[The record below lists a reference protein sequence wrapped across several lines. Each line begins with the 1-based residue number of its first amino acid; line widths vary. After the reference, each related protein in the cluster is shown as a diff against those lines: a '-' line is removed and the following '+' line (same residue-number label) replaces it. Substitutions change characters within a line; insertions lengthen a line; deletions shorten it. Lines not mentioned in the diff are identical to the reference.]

1 MSLPVAAAIIGLT
14 LAFSS
19 RAAESPSPMT
29 ANDLASRLSALRQD
43 GASYVRLRME
53 IKGATKETLQ
63 LQIKERR
70 TKNSS
75 EVVYQVL
82 YPKERK
88 GESVL
93 LRKIGNRPASGS
105 VFVPPNTLRPIDDLK
120 EPLLGSDL
128 SYEDVVDNFFAWDQQ
143 AIVGTEKVDGVNCPI
158 LESKP
163 GKGERS
169 IYGSVRS
176 WIDVR
181 RLVPLRVEKYASSGQ
196 LLRRI
201 DTTRVVADAGHH
213 IPADLT
219 VGGARPDSS
228 TLLDGSRIRH
238 NVTYT
243 DRDFTIE
250 GLKEIATPRK
260 NMSIFIVHPPDH
272 ERRCRR
278 ADDGDEL
285 AVATRC
291 RDEAGGLA
299 GGENLN

>member
-1 MSLPVAAAIIGLT
+1 MKPFRLISLPVAAAIIALT
-14 LAFSS
+14 LALSS
-19 RAAESPSPMT
+19 QAAKSPSPMT
-29 ANDLASRLSALRQD
+29 ANDLASRLSELRQD

-53 IKGATKETLQ
+53 IKGATRETLQ

-70 TKNSS
+70 TKSS
-75 EVVYQVL
+75 FEVVYQVL
-82 YPKERK
+82 YPKARK

-143 AIVGTEKVDGVNCPI
+143 AMVGTGQVDGVKCPI

-163 GKGERS
+163 GKDQHS

-176 WIDVR
+176 WIDQR
-181 RLVPLRVEKYASSGQ
+181 RLVPLRVEKYAGSGQ

-213 IPADLT
+213 IPADLE
-219 VGGARPDSS
+219 VGGARPNSS

-238 NVTYT
+238 NVIYT

-250 GLKEIATPRK
+250 GLKEIVTPRK
-260 NMSIFIVHPPDH
+260 SPD
-272 ERRCRR
+272 
-278 ADDGDEL
+278 
-285 AVATRC
+285 
-291 RDEAGGLA
+291 
-299 GGENLN
+299 

>member
-1 MSLPVAAAIIGLT
+1 MADIPHPGTRASTHMKPFRLMSLPGTAAIIGLT

-19 RAAESPSPMT
+19 RAAESPSPTT
-29 ANDLASRLSALRQD
+29 ANDLASRLSALRQN

-53 IKGATKETLQ
+53 MKGATKETLQ

-70 TKNSS
+70 TMNSS
-75 EVVYQVL
+75 EIVYQVL

-93 LRKIGNRPASGS
+93 LRKIGNQPANGS
-105 VFVPPNTLRPIDDLK
+105 VFVPPNTLRPIHDLK
-120 EPLLGSDL
+120 ELLFGSDL

-143 AIVGTEKVDGVNCPI
+143 AILGTEKVDGVNCPI

-163 GKGERS
+163 GKGEHS

-219 VGGARPDSS
+219 VGAARPDST

-250 GLKEIATPRK
+250 GLKEIATPRR
-260 NMSIFIVHPPDH
+260 SPD
-272 ERRCRR
+272 
-278 ADDGDEL
+278 
-285 AVATRC
+285 
-291 RDEAGGLA
+291 
-299 GGENLN
+299 

>member
-1 MSLPVAAAIIGLT
+1 MKLFRLMSGTLAAIIALT

-19 RAAESPSPMT
+19 SAAEEPSSIT
-29 ANDLASRLSALRQD
+29 ANDLASKLSALRH
-43 GASYVRLRME
+43 GVLYVRLRME
-53 IKGATKETLQ
+53 IKGPTNETLQ

-70 TKNSS
+70 TTNSS

-82 YPKERK
+82 FPKERK

-93 LRKIGNRPASGS
+93 LRKNGNQPATGS
-105 VFVPPNTLRPIDDLK
+105 AFVPPNTVRPIDNMK

-128 SYEDVVDNFFAWDQQ
+128 SYEDAVDNFFAWEQQ
-143 AIVGTEKVDGVNCPI
+143 AIVGTEKVDDVNCTI

-163 GKGERS
+163 GKDEDS

-181 RLVPLRVEKYASSGQ
+181 RLIPLRVEKYDSSGQ

-201 DTTRVVADAGHH
+201 DTTRVVTDVGRA

-219 VGGARPDSS
+219 VSGARPGSS
-228 TLLDGSRIRH
+228 TLLDGSRIRRK
-238 NVTYT
+238 VIYT

-250 GLKEIATPRK
+250 GLKELSAPR
-260 NMSIFIVHPPDH
+260 MSPD
-272 ERRCRR
+272 
-278 ADDGDEL
+278 
-285 AVATRC
+285 
-291 RDEAGGLA
+291 
-299 GGENLN
+299 

>member
-1 MSLPVAAAIIGLT
+1 MSLPVPVAIIGLV

-19 RAAESPSPMT
+19 RAAESSSPMT
-29 ANDLASRLSALRQD
+29 AIDLASQLSALRQN
-43 GASYVRLRME
+43 GVSYVRVRME
-53 IKGATKETLQ
+53 IRGAAKETLQ

-70 TKNSS
+70 TTNSS

-93 LRKIGNRPASGS
+93 LRKMGDGPASGS

-143 AIVGTEKVDGVNCPI
+143 AFVGTENVEGVNCTI

-163 GKGERS
+163 GKDQPS
-169 IYGSVRS
+169 IYSSVKS

-181 RLVPLRVEKYASSGQ
+181 RRVPLRVEKFASAGQ

-201 DTTRVVADAGHH
+201 DTIDVVADAGHQ
-213 IPADLT
+213 IPATL
-219 VGGARPDSS
+219 VVSGARGDSS
-228 TLLDGSRIRH
+228 TRLAGSRIRH
-238 NVTYT
+238 DVTYT

-250 GLKEIATPRK
+250 GLKEIATPRR
-260 NMSIFIVHPPDH
+260 SPD
-272 ERRCRR
+272 
-278 ADDGDEL
+278 
-285 AVATRC
+285 
-291 RDEAGGLA
+291 
-299 GGENLN
+299 

>member
-1 MSLPVAAAIIGLT
+1 MKAFRPMSRPLAAAIIGLT
-14 LAFSS
+14 VAFSS
-19 RAAESPSPMT
+19 RAAEKPTPIT
-29 ANDLASRLSALRQD
+29 ANDLASRLSALRQN

-53 IKGATKETLQ
+53 IKGTTTETLQ
-63 LQIKERR
+63 VQIKERR
-70 TKNSS
+70 TKTST

-93 LRKIGNRPASGS
+93 LRKIGNGPASGS
-105 VFVPPNTLRPIDDLK
+105 IFVPPNTVRPIDDLK

-128 SYEDVVDNFFAWDQQ
+128 SYEDVIDNFFGWDHQ
-143 AIVGTEKVDGVNCPI
+143 AIVGTEKVLGVNCSI

-163 GKGERS
+163 GKDQRS

-176 WIDVR
+176 WIDVG
-181 RLVPLRVEKYASSGQ
+181 RLIPFRVEKYDSSGQ

-201 DTTRVVADAGHH
+201 DTNRVADDAGHE
-213 IPADLT
+213 IPSELA
-219 VGGARPDSS
+219 VGGARPNSS

-250 GLKEIATPRK
+250 GLK
-260 NMSIFIVHPPDH
+260 D
-272 ERRCRR
+272 
-278 ADDGDEL
+278 L
-285 AVATRC
+285 AAPSKSS
-291 RDEAGGLA
+291 D
-299 GGENLN
+299 

>member
-1 MSLPVAAAIIGLT
+1 MSLLAAAIIGLT

-19 RAAESPSPMT
+19 HAANSPPPMT
-29 ANDLASRLSALRQD
+29 ANDLASRLSVLRQND
-43 GASYVRLRME
+43 ASYVRLRME
-53 IKGATKETLQ
+53 ISGPTKKTLQ

-70 TKNSS
+70 TKDSS

-93 LRKIGNRPASGS
+93 LRKTGTLPASGS
-105 VFVPPNTLRPIDDLK
+105 VFVPPNTVRPIDDLK
-120 EPLLGSDL
+120 EPLFGSDL
-128 SYEDVVDNFFAWDQQ
+128 SYEDIIDNFFGWQLQ
-143 AIVGTEKVDGVNCPI
+143 AIVSTQEVHGVKCTI

-163 GKGERS
+163 GKDERS
-169 IYGSVRS
+169 TYGSVRS

-201 DTTRVVADAGHH
+201 DTTRVVADAGRH

-219 VGGARPDSS
+219 VAGPRTDSS
-228 TLLDGSRIRH
+228 TLIDGSRIRH

-243 DRDFTIE
+243 DRDFTVE
-250 GLKEIATPRK
+250 GLKEIATPRT
-260 NMSIFIVHPPDH
+260 SPD
-272 ERRCRR
+272 
-278 ADDGDEL
+278 
-285 AVATRC
+285 
-291 RDEAGGLA
+291 
-299 GGENLN
+299 

>member
-1 MSLPVAAAIIGLT
+1 MSLPVVAAIIGLT
-14 LAFSS
+14 LAFCS
-19 RAAESPSPMT
+19 RAAEDPSSMT
-29 ANDLASRLSALRQD
+29 ANNLASRLSTLRQD
-43 GASYVRLRME
+43 GESYVRLRME
-53 IKGATKETLQ
+53 IKGATTETLQ
-63 LQIKERR
+63 LQIKARR
-70 TKNSS
+70 TNSSS

-93 LRKIGNRPASGS
+93 LRKIRNRPASGS

-128 SYEDVVDNFFAWDQQ
+128 SYEDAVDNFFAWDQQ
-143 AIVGTEKVDGVNCPI
+143 VIVGTEEVDGVKCQI

-163 GKGERS
+163 GKDEGS

-201 DTTRVVADAGHH
+201 DTTRVIADAGHQ
-213 IPADLT
+213 IPAHLA

-250 GLKEIATPRK
+250 GLKEIATPRG
-260 NMSIFIVHPPDH
+260 SPD
-272 ERRCRR
+272 
-278 ADDGDEL
+278 
-285 AVATRC
+285 
-291 RDEAGGLA
+291 
-299 GGENLN
+299 

>member
-1 MSLPVAAAIIGLT
+1 MSRALAAAILGLT
-14 LAFSS
+14 LAFAS
-19 RAAESPSPMT
+19 RATESPSAMT
-29 ANDLASRLSALRQD
+29 ANDLASRLSAFRQN

-53 IKGATKETLQ
+53 IKGPTTETLQ
-63 LQIKERR
+63 IQIKERR
-70 TKNSS
+70 TKSSS

-93 LRKIGNRPASGS
+93 LRKIENHPASGT

-128 SYEDVVDNFFAWDQQ
+128 AYEDVVDNFFAWNQQ
-143 AIVGTEKVDGVNCPI
+143 AIVGTEEVDGVKCSI

-163 GKGERS
+163 GKDEHS

-201 DTTRVVADAGHH
+201 DTTRVVTDAGQQ

-219 VGGARPDSS
+219 VGGTRPDSS
-228 TLLDGSRIRH
+228 TLLDGSHIRH

-250 GLKEIATPRK
+250 GFKKLAPPS
-260 NMSIFIVHPPDH
+260 MSSK
-272 ERRCRR
+272 
-278 ADDGDEL
+278 
-285 AVATRC
+285 
-291 RDEAGGLA
+291 
-299 GGENLN
+299 

>member
-1 MSLPVAAAIIGLT
+1 MKLFHLTFVPMAAAIIGLT
-14 LAFSS
+14 LALSS

-29 ANDLASRLSALRQD
+29 ANDLAFRLSVLRQN

-70 TKNSS
+70 TKSSS

-93 LRKIGNRPASGS
+93 LRRIGNDPASGS
-105 VFVPPNTLRPIDDLK
+105 VFLPPNTLRPIDDLK

-128 SYEDVVDNFFAWDQQ
+128 SYEDVIDNFFGWQQQ
-143 AIVGTEKVDGVNCPI
+143 AIVGTEEVQGVKCTI

-163 GKGERS
+163 GKEERS

-176 WIDVR
+176 WIDER

-201 DTTRVVADAGHH
+201 NTTRVVTDAGQP

-219 VGGARPDSS
+219 VLGARPDSS

-250 GLKEIATPRK
+250 GFKEIGPPRR
-260 NMSIFIVHPPDH
+260 SPD
-272 ERRCRR
+272 
-278 ADDGDEL
+278 
-285 AVATRC
+285 
-291 RDEAGGLA
+291 
-299 GGENLN
+299 

>member
-1 MSLPVAAAIIGLT
+1 MSLPVAAATIGLT

-19 RAAESPSPMT
+19 SSAESPLPMT
-29 ANDLASRLSALRQD
+29 ANALASRLSALRQD
-43 GASYVRLRME
+43 GESYVRLRME
-53 IKGATKETLQ
+53 IKGATRETLQ

-70 TKNSS
+70 TKSSS

-105 VFVPPNTLRPIDDLK
+105 VFVPPNTLRSIADLK
-120 EPLLGSDL
+120 EPLFGSDL

-143 AIVGTEKVDGVNCPI
+143 AIVGTEEVDGVKCTI

-163 GKGERS
+163 GKDQRS
-169 IYGSVRS
+169 IYASVRS

-201 DTTRVVADAGHH
+201 DTTRVVADAGHQ
-213 IPADLT
+213 IPAHLA
-219 VGGARPDSS
+219 VSGARPDSS

-250 GLKEIATPRK
+250 GLKEIATPRG
-260 NMSIFIVHPPDH
+260 SPD
-272 ERRCRR
+272 
-278 ADDGDEL
+278 
-285 AVATRC
+285 
-291 RDEAGGLA
+291 
-299 GGENLN
+299 

>member
-1 MSLPVAAAIIGLT
+1 MSLPVTAAIIGLT
-14 LAFSS
+14 FAFSS

-29 ANDLASRLSALRQD
+29 ANDLASRLSTLRQD

-53 IKGATKETLQ
+53 IKGATRETLQ

-70 TKNSS
+70 TKSSS

-128 SYEDVVDNFFAWDQQ
+128 SYADVIHNFFAWDQQ
-143 AIVGTEKVDGVNCPI
+143 AIVGTEEVDGVSCPI

-163 GKGERS
+163 GKDERS

-181 RLVPLRVEKYASSGQ
+181 RLVPLRVEKYATSGQ

-201 DTTRVVADAGHH
+201 DTTRYTKPCA
-213 IPADLT
+213 
-219 VGGARPDSS
+219 
-228 TLLDGSRIRH
+228 IR
-238 NVTYT
+238 
-243 DRDFTIE
+243 
-250 GLKEIATPRK
+250 
-260 NMSIFIVHPPDH
+260 M
-272 ERRCRR
+272 
-278 ADDGDEL
+278 
-285 AVATRC
+285 
-291 RDEAGGLA
+291 
-299 GGENLN
+299 

>member
-1 MSLPVAAAIIGLT
+1 MSRPVAAAIIGL
-14 LAFSS
+14 LFEFSA
-19 RAAESPSPMT
+19 RAAESPAPMA

-43 GASYVRLRME
+43 GVSYVRLKME

-70 TKNSS
+70 TTNSS

-93 LRKIGNRPASGS
+93 VRKIGAGPASGS
-105 VFVPPNTLRPIDDLK
+105 VFLPPNTVSPIDDLK
-120 EPLLGSDL
+120 KPLLGSDL

-143 AIVGTEKVDGVNCPI
+143 ALVGTGEVDGVKCQI

-163 GKGERS
+163 GKNERT

-181 RLVPLRVEKYASSGQ
+181 RLVPLRVEKFASSGQ

-201 DTTRVVADAGHH
+201 DTTRVVADAGRQ
-213 IPADLT
+213 IPANLA
-219 VGGARPDSS
+219 VGGARPDSL

-243 DRDFTIE
+243 DRDFTTE
-250 GLKEIATPRK
+250 GLKE
-260 NMSIFIVHPPDH
+260 
-272 ERRCRR
+272 
-278 ADDGDEL
+278 L
-285 AVATRC
+285 AAPSRSS
-291 RDEAGGLA
+291 
-299 GGENLN
+299 N

>member
-1 MSLPVAAAIIGLT
+1 MKAFRKTFLPVTAAIIGLT

-19 RAAESPSPMT
+19 RAAESPSPPT

-43 GASYVRLRME
+43 GTSYVRLRME

-70 TKNSS
+70 TKDSS

-93 LRKIGNRPASGS
+93 LRKIGNQPASGS
-105 VFVPPNTLRPIDDLK
+105 VFVPPNTVRSFDDLK
-120 EPLLGSDL
+120 EPLFGSDL
-128 SYEDVVDNFFAWDQQ
+128 SCEDVVENFFAWEQQ
-143 AIVGTEKVDGVNCPI
+143 AIVGTEKMNGVNCQI

-163 GKGERS
+163 GAGQRS

-219 VGGARPDSS
+219 VSGARPDST
-228 TLLDGSRIRH
+228 TLLDGSRISH
-238 NVTYT
+238 NVAYT
-243 DRDFTIE
+243 DSDFTIE
-250 GLKEIATPRK
+250 GLKEIAAPYK
-260 NMSIFIVHPPDH
+260 SPDT
-272 ERRCRR
+272 
-278 ADDGDEL
+278 L
-285 AVATRC
+285 KK
-291 RDEAGGLA
+291 
-299 GGENLN
+299 